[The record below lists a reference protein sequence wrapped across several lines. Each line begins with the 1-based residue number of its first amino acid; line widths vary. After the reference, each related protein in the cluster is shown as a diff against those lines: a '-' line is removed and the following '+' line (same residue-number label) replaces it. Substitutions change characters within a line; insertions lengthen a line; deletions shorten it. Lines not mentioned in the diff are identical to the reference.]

1 MNRRVF
7 ILRDKEVR
15 LRASRFTVEEC
26 PADWMVTFSEPN
38 RNSSQNA
45 RLHAML
51 SDVAKQCEWMGKKRT
66 PAQWKV
72 LMVSGHAVATKDGA
86 ELVPGLEGEFVNLR
100 ESTAAMSIRRCASLI
115 TYIQAWGDMNGVE
128 WSEDARATTE
138 RSPA

>member
-1 MNRRVF
+1 MSNKRIF
-7 ILRDKEVR
+7 ILRDKDRR
-15 LRASRFTVEEC
+15 LRAARFAVEEC
-26 PADWMVTFSEPN
+26 PADWQVTFSEPN

-51 SDVAKQCEWMGKKRT
+51 GDVARQCEWMQKKRT

-72 LMVSGHAVATKDGA
+72 LMVSGHAVATKAGA

-100 ESTAAMSIRRCASLI
+100 ESTAAMSVRRCASLI

-128 WSEDARATTE
+128 WSEDSRAQPKE
-138 RSPA
+138 HA